1 MSKKGSRLVFCMILI
16 LLAMLI
22 IPVTLI
28 YARAED
34 GQEVPEVQEEV
45 QTEEV
50 TEPTEDEPS
59 FDVMGWFRDELL
71 PAVSTVL
78 ISVVGIILA
87 NARSAKPVQS
97 AVEATSRQMVSFV
110 EAFVNNKEITE
121 QQIRDLASSL
131 ITAKDELRSAVESVE
146 PIKGDIDGLKEDIE
160 TLKKVLTLAFANSTE
175 LVKKG
180 AAVEIVRLTK
190 GGDDR

>member
-1 MSKKGSRLVFCMILI
+1 MSKNGSRFVFAVILI

-34 GQEVPEVQEEV
+34 GQEAPEVQEEV

-87 NARSAKPVQS
+87 NARSAKPVQ
-97 AVEATSRQMVSFV
+97 A
-110 EAFVNNKEITE
+110 
-121 QQIRDLASSL
+121 
-131 ITAKDELRSAVESVE
+131 
-146 PIKGDIDGLKEDIE
+146 GLLPW
-160 TLKKVLTLAFANSTE
+160 TRMSNSTTMRS
-175 LVKKG
+175 G
-180 AAVEIVRLTK
+180 APKSMSKVFAGVAPDAGWTRSTLP
-190 GGDDR
+190 